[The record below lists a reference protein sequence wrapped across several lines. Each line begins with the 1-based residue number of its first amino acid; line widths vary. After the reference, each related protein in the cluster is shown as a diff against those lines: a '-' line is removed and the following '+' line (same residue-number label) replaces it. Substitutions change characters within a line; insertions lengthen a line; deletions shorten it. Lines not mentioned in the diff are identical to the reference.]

1 MTYDDIRLK
10 TVRAA
15 QNLQKRG
22 YKSHGVYSFIVGNTD
37 DLAPVLFATFCNGC
51 AVNGLDPSFKKIE
64 LIHMLGMV
72 QPDLV
77 FCGIEVYELVTECLK
92 DLKNSAKIFTFGGC
106 KGDSEAV
113 EVLFNETE
121 TEQLFM

>member
-1 MTYDDIRLK
+1 M
-10 TVRAA
+10 
-15 QNLQKRG
+15 
-22 YKSHGVYSFIVGNTD
+22 GNTD

-77 FCGIEVYELVTECLK
+77 FCGIDVYELVAECLK
-92 DLKNSAKIFTFGGC
+92 DLNNSAKIFTFGGC
-106 KGDSEAV
+106 KDDSEAV
-113 EVLFNETE
+113 KVLFNETE
-121 TEQLFM
+121 SEQFFM